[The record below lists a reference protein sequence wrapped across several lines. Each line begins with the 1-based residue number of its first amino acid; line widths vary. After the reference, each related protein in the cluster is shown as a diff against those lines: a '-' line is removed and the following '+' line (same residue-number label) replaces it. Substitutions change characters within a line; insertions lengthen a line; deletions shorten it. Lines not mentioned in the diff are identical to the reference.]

1 MAVKKATKKNV
12 EVLSDGANTTEDKM
26 QNVINVK
33 EEVKEVKND
42 NNKKKYYYFNLPF
55 TFKINEL
62 VGAEFNGHYK
72 GEVIGDGAVKFLRV
86 IHKDGSYGVIVPYN
100 AIVGKFFLEEC

>member
-1 MAVKKATKKNV
+1 MAGKKTTKKNV
-12 EVLSDGANTTEDKM
+12 EVLSDSANTTENKI
-26 QNVINVK
+26 QNVID
-33 EEVKEVKND
+33 VKEVKND

-55 TFKINEL
+55 TFKTNEL

-100 AIVGKFFLEEC
+100 AIIGKFFLEEC